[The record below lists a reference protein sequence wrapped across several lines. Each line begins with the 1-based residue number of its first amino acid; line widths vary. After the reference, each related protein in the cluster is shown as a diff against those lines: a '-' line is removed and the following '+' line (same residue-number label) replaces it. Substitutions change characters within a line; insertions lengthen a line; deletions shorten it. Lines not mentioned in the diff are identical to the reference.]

1 MIHFKNLSNEI
12 FGYPT
17 QINLFIYKI
26 NKERQS
32 FIEFILEKNENN
44 YIFPKFVYNM
54 QTMQNYSIVIMN
66 RAILMIQQILQNHD
80 RINTSIKNN
89 IYKGCLQKGYEI
101 FLFFDCSV
109 LFEFLE
115 NKYIYV
121 ITDEVIYQ
129 PTINNIPINN
139 TVKDFILSNSE
150 LMNDFRSPLL
160 LFVCKL
166 DEDDGMYKSVTEYE
180 NVSRI
185 LNPIYGNYFY
195 FTKEILGDKLQGDKL
210 QSDKLIKKI
219 VQRFAVF
226 THNNY
231 LTTQFTENGIDY
243 WCIKTESQIVK
254 I

>member
-1 MIHFKNLSNEI
+1 MVYFENLSNEI
-12 FGYPT
+12 IGYPT

-32 FIEFILEKNENN
+32 FIEFILENNENN
-44 YIFPKFVYNM
+44 YIFPKFLYNM
-54 QTMQNYSIVIMN
+54 QIVPNYLTFIMN

-80 RINTSIKNN
+80 RIDITIKNN
-89 IYKGCLQKGYEI
+89 IYKGCSQKGTEI
-101 FLFFDCSV
+101 FLFFDCSM

-129 PTINNIPINN
+129 TTINNIPINN

-150 LMNDFRSPLL
+150 LMNEFRSPIL
-160 LFVCKL
+160 LFGCKL
-166 DEDDGMYKSVTEYE
+166 DEEDGMYKSITEYD
-180 NVSRI
+180 NISRI

-195 FTKEILGDKLQGDKL
+195 FTKEVLGDKIKGDK
-210 QSDKLIKKI
+210 IA
-219 VQRFAVF
+219 QRFAVF
-226 THNNY
+226 TNNNY
-231 LTTQFTENGIDY
+231 LTTQFTENEIDY
-243 WCIKTESQIVK
+243 WCIKTETQIVK